1 MLRLIIAAALAIVAG
16 ACGTGSPTGPTSS
29 ASPPAGPAATVSI
42 RGTVAEYPSPQ
53 LNERSPIAD
62 VIVSVAGQERTA
74 VTDARGQYALEVTAS
89 NTFRVKTEREGY
101 QTQERDLTA
110 GGSTMT
116 VDFVMV
122 RNCSPWP
129 AELGPMMV
137 RLGLSDFGV
146 CLVEWLSNQ
155 PSNYVAAQR
164 TVYYRSP
171 SPAAGKLGALA
182 HELCHTWQHRGIL
195 ESGKDDP
202 KHDGEFVPWWTTET
216 PEGKHFVEITGWR
229 LANPGGPAP
238 SFGWI
243 DSPEPWS
250 TGYPNPTEDNA
261 EACAFWHNPGN
272 DSLRGQAA
280 LTNAAPKRAEW
291 MRRWMPY

>member
-1 MLRLIIAAALAIVAG
+1 MLRLVIAMSLAVVGG
-16 ACGTGSPTGPTSS
+16 ACSGTPTSPTPS
-29 ASPPAGPAATVSI
+29 ANPPASQAATVSI

-62 VIVSVAGQERTA
+62 VTVSVAGQQRTA
-74 VTDARGQYALEVTAS
+74 TTDATGQYSLEVTAS
-89 NTFRVKTEREGY
+89 STYRVKTEREGY
-101 QTQERDLTA
+101 QTQEREVTA
-110 GGSTMT
+110 AGSTMT

-129 AELGPMMV
+129 DELGPMMA

-146 CLVEWLSNQ
+146 CLVEWLSSQ

-171 SPAAGKLGALA
+171 SPVGCKLAALA
-182 HELCHTWQHRGIL
+182 HELCHTWQHKVIL
-195 ESGKDDP
+195 ESGKEDP

-229 LANPGGPAP
+229 HLNPGGPAP
-238 SFGWI
+238 GFGWVE
-243 DSPEPWS
+243 SPEPWS
-250 TGYPNPTEDNA
+250 AGYPNPIEDHA

-272 DSLRGQAA
+272 DSRRGKSP
-280 LTNAAPKRAEW
+280 LTTFAPRRAEW